1 MRELRLKIRMLV
13 EKMVM
18 VDDVPDDVIDD
29 IVNELGYYV
38 KSGYSEQLAERLVL
52 SYREQIMSR
61 LSSNIRQHMPG
72 RGSVEKIL
80 PFLLREALE
89 DIGLTGY
96 TLTTLRGEPVDL
108 AINVGAFYV
117 PVISIGYK
125 ASRRDLYRVSRLR
138 SMGITPIVMSLGDD
152 VDGAVKVKVDYMNE
166 PRYYRVVIA
175 TESLKRSMGSASLV
189 SGRLIKPSKGM
200 EVAYTLWSWLRRM
213 GYLVVPGRRISDLE
227 VYGFGRYLIR
237 IQGKPTMWD
246 PYYRRFNTVV
256 IISGD
261 NGIRIKDSIVI
272 MGFNYL
278 ERLISESNF
287 TMGNLRRLISREGN
301 YVE

>member
-29 IVNELGYYV
+29 IVDELGYYV

-96 TLTTLRGEPVDL
+96 TLTTLRGELVDL

-152 VDGAVKVKVDYMNE
+152 VDGTVKVKVDYMNE

-175 TESLKRSMGSASLV
+175 AESLKRSMGSASLV

-200 EVAYTLWSWLRRM
+200 EVAYMLWSWLRRM